1 MKTTFELGSYELQ
14 TIAARF
20 EILNPS
26 SNYKAEKSCL
36 MDLLSDIEKQLQK
49 SHRSSISCC
58 LEWWFRFHCTSFF
71 ICKTSSKNDR
81 TYRLYQYEQSTFI
94 TD

>member
-26 SNYKAEKSCL
+26 SHYKAEKVA
-36 MDLLSDIEKQLQK
+36 
-49 SHRSSISCC
+49 
-58 LEWWFRFHCTSFF
+58 
-71 ICKTSSKNDR
+71 
-81 TYRLYQYEQSTFI
+81 
-94 TD
+94 